1 MDLRDRVYVV
11 TGGGGAIARPILAA
25 FAGAG
30 ARLIVVDRTTEIA
43 ARGAGGVNGLPLA
56 VDLSQPSG
64 GAELVRA
71 AQEKWGRLDGL
82 IHTVGGFAMGRSWE
96 GDPALYDQMFDLNLR
111 TLYHALRAV
120 VPVLVERKDGFIA
133 GFASEPAW
141 TGAAP
146 GTALYGA
153 AKAAVSHLLHSLD
166 AELRGTGVRVSVVY
180 PMGAVDTPANRRDMP
195 DFDASR
201 YIDPEDIAQA
211 LLFAATRSP
220 RARALELPIW
230 PR

>member
-1 MDLRDRVYVV
+1 MDLHDRVYIV
-11 TGGGGAIARPILAA
+11 TGGGGAIAQPILTA

-30 ARLIVVDRTTEIA
+30 AQLVAADRTLEIA
-43 ARGAGGVNGLPLA
+43 QRAAHGHPLA
-56 VDLSQPSG
+56 VDLSLPE
-64 GAELVRA
+64 GAAEMVA
-71 AQEKWGRLDGL
+71 AAREKFGRLDGL
-82 IHTVGGFAMGRSWE
+82 IHTVGGFAMGKVQES
-96 GDPALYDQMFDLNLR
+96 DPALYDQMLDLNLR
-111 TLYHALRAV
+111 TLFYALRAV
-120 VPVLVERKDGFIA
+120 VPVLVERKEGFIA

-153 AKAAVSHLLHSLD
+153 AKAAVAHLLHSLD
-166 AELRGTGVRVSVVY
+166 AELRTTGVRVSVVY
-180 PMGAVDTPANRRDMP
+180 PMGAVDTPANRKAMP
-195 DFDASR
+195 DFDPAG
-201 YIDPEDIAQA
+201 YIDPNDIAEA